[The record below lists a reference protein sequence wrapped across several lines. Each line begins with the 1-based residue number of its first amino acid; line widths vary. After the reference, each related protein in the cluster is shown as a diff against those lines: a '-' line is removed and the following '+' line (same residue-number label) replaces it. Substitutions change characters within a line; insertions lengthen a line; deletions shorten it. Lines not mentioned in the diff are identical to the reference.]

1 MAHNIDTFS
10 DTKLAARL
18 KRFNCEFLVR
28 PTIALSEF
36 ADTVLKN
43 AEYISSNLDDFDIIQ
58 IKRFMDKIEPLYPH
72 LEILNRKTEVDG
84 NIFSQLQIFIN
95 PPLSLQNKFIQHR
108 SKFTLLSSIC

>member
-28 PTIALSEF
+28 PAIALSEF

-43 AEYISSNLDDFDIIQ
+43 VEYITSNLDEFDITQ
-58 IKRFMDKIEPLYPH
+58 IKRFIDKIELLYPQ

-84 NIFSQLQIFIN
+84 NIFSQLQLFTT
-95 PPLSLQNKFIQHR
+95 PFQNKFIQHC
-108 SKFTLLSSIC
+108 SKFALVSSLC

>member
-95 PPLSLQNKFIQHR
+95 PPLSLQNKFIQHC